1 MAALA
6 LSTAPSLSEDV
17 DNTPTLISSAF
28 SSLLSALARH
38 IEADRDIETVDIWNT
53 AFSGWLR
60 TAEEAH
66 TEVAGLLALI
76 RREAIVRVE
85 DRPLQRMAML
95 IDAMI
100 GSETPGE
107 FKRLHGLLPRFES
120 LFRCRG
126 TGVVAQRIDRM
137 LLTAQDRI
145 QEMATLDTYDNDLET
160 AALT

>member
-1 MAALA
+1 MANLA
-6 LSTAPSLSEDV
+6 LSSVPSLSEDV
-17 DNTPTLISSAF
+17 DYTPTPISSAF
-28 SSLLSALARH
+28 SQLLGALARH

-60 TAEEAH
+60 CAEEAH
-66 TEVAGLLALI
+66 TDVVGLLSLI
-76 RREAIVRVE
+76 RREVILRSE

-107 FKRLHGLLPRFES
+107 FKRLHGLLPRFEN
-120 LFRCRG
+120 LFRCGG

-137 LLTAQDRI
+137 LLTALERI
-145 QEMATLDTYDNDLET
+145 NEMATLDTYDDDVAPLN
-160 AALT
+160 